1 MALQFYLTTHALKNG
16 EHAIR
21 VSVHIANTRLQTT
34 IGISV
39 NPDFWLDG
47 KQKVKKG
54 TINSKGMK
62 FNEINDKLASIVKA
76 FSAFENDNNG
86 EPTTLQALKDILH
99 DSLYGRTGK
108 PMREKYGFYET
119 FDTLVAKARV
129 ECQWSLSTI
138 KKYNTFR
145 NHLQSFAPKTRFAE
159 WDKDMINKFIVFEGR
174 KLKMME
180 SSVQK
185 DIKMLKWFLKR
196 AMEVGAKVPPDFLNF
211 RHKFKLI
218 EKEVVF
224 LNWDELIKLYNFDVP
239 EEDSHV
245 CLKDISG
252 RNYKK
257 TVRNRSSL
265 VKTRDLFC
273 FCAFTGLRYSDMA
286 TLKRTD
292 ITSDFINV
300 ITEKTDCTLKVPL
313 NAYSRSILQKYED
326 DIYPGNLALPVITNQ
341 KMNEYLKDLCE
352 ICGFNTPIKYSYYKD
367 HIRYDEVYPKWQLLG
382 THGARR
388 TFICVALE
396 LGIPTAVIRK
406 ITGHADEAAMRPYIA
421 VTDKTIIEAMSKFS
435 SRNTHKLKIPHLR

>member
-1 MALQFYLTTHALKNG
+1 MALQFYLTTHALRNG

-39 NPDFWLDG
+39 NPDFWLDA

-54 TINSKGMK
+54 TVNSKGMK

-99 DSLYGRTGK
+99 ESLYGRTGK

-224 LNWDELIKLYNFDVP
+224 LNWDELIKLYNFDIP
-239 EEDSHV
+239 KEGSHV
-245 CLKDISG
+245 RLKDISG

-352 ICGFNTPIKYSYYKD
+352 ICGFNTPIKYSYYRGR
-367 HIRYDEVYPKWQLLG
+367 IRCDEVYPKWQLLG

-421 VTDKTIIEAMSKFS
+421 ITDKTIREAMDLFS
-435 SRNTHKLKIPHLR
+435 RRGG

>member
-39 NPDFWLDG
+39 NPDFWLDA

-54 TINSKGMK
+54 TVNSKGMK

-159 WDKDMINKFIVFEGR
+159 WDKDMINKFIVFEGS

-185 DIKMLKWFLKR
+185 DIKMLKWFLRR
-196 AMEVGAKVPPDFLNF
+196 AMKVGAKVPADFLNF
-211 RHKFKLI
+211 RYKFKLI

-224 LNWDELIKLYNFDVP
+224 LTWDELIRLYNFEVP
-239 EEDSHV
+239 EEGTV
-245 CLKDISG
+245 VRLKDISG
-252 RNYKK
+252 LIYKK
-257 TVRNRSSL
+257 EVRNRSSL
-265 VKTRDLFC
+265 LKTRDLFC

-286 TLKRTD
+286 SLKRTD
-292 ITSDFINV
+292 ITSNFINV
-300 ITEKTDCTLKVPL
+300 ITEKTDCTLKIPL
-313 NAYSRSILQKYED
+313 NAYSRAILQKYED
-326 DIYPGNLALPVITNQ
+326 ERYPGNLALPIITNQ

-388 TFICVALE
+388 SFICVALE
-396 LGIPTAVIRK
+396 LGIPTTVIRK

-421 VTDKTIIEAMSKFS
+421 ITDKTIREAMDLFS
-435 SRNTHKLKIPHLR
+435 RRGV

>member
-1 MALQFYLTTHALKNG
+1 MALQFYLTTHARKNG

-21 VSVHIANTRLQTT
+21 VSVHIANTLLQTT
-34 IGISV
+34 IGITV

-86 EPTTLQALKDILH
+86 EPTTLQTLKDILH

-185 DIKMLKWFLKR
+185 DIKMLKWFLRR
-196 AMEVGAKVPPDFLNF
+196 AMKVGAKVPADFLNF
-211 RHKFKLI
+211 RYKFKLI

-224 LNWDELIKLYNFDVP
+224 LTWDELIRLYNFEVP
-239 EEDSHV
+239 EEGTV
-245 CLKDISG
+245 VRLKDVSG
-252 RNYKK
+252 LIYKK
-257 TVRNRSSL
+257 EVRSRSSL
-265 VKTRDLFC
+265 LKTRDLFC

-286 TLKRTD
+286 ALKRTD

-367 HIRYDEVYPKWQLLG
+367 RIRYDEVYPKWQLLG

-396 LGIPTAVIRK
+396 LGISPAVIRK
-406 ITGHADEAAMRPYIA
+406 ITGQADEAAMRPYIA

-435 SRNTHKLKIPHLR
+435 SRKTL